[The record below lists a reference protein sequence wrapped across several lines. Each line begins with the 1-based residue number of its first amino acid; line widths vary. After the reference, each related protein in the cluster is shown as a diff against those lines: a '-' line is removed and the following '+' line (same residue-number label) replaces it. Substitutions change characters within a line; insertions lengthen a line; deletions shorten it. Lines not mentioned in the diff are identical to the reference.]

1 MVSRAGAAPK
11 WNGAHDSAWR
21 FMPTIRFD
29 IAGCTLHP
37 VDLAIST
44 SSIFTRALYRS
55 ARSAGP
61 APVRIPPSRQ
71 AAHPGEGVRSRAGAS
86 RSVRIPYNPRQGARV
101 PRTVT
106 KVHMKR
112 TLLLVTIVVTLG
124 TWIARASAQ
133 QGAGND
139 VEVVQLRPNIHLIGG
154 AGGNIVAQVGPDGV
168 ILVDAG
174 STAMADTVLAAV
186 RRLTPL
192 PIRYII
198 NTSMDADHVGGN
210 EKLSR
215 AGLSILPG
223 AVAAG
228 AGLNDD
234 LVSNGGA
241 ASVLAHENVLSRM
254 TAAGG
259 PSALLP
265 TKTFAY
271 RMYSMYLNGEG
282 IQVIH
287 QPAAHTDGDTIVFF
301 RRGDVIATGDI
312 IDTTRFPF
320 IDVKRGGTMQGEL
333 DALNRLMD
341 LSIHNLPIM
350 WQSDRTLL
358 VPGHGHVYD
367 KLDLLEYRDAMTV
380 VRDRVQDLIDQGR
393 TLAQVKAANPTLG
406 YRSQYGTDTGPW
418 TTDMFVEVI
427 YNELR
432 GKK

>member
-1 MVSRAGAAPK
+1 MK
-11 WNGAHDSAWR
+11 
-21 FMPTIRFD
+21 
-29 IAGCTLHP
+29 
-37 VDLAIST
+37 
-44 SSIFTRALYRS
+44 
-55 ARSAGP
+55 
-61 APVRIPPSRQ
+61 RQ
-71 AAHPGEGVRSRAGAS
+71 LSRSRVAAS
-86 RSVRIPYNPRQGARV
+86 CALLPVAAI
-101 PRTVT
+101 
-106 KVHMKR
+106 
-112 TLLLVTIVVTLG
+112 LLLA
-124 TWIARASAQ
+124 TWIDRVSAQ
-133 QGAGND
+133 QPPADGL
-139 VEVVQLRPNIHLIGG
+139 EVVQLRPNFHVIGG
-154 AGGNIVAQVGPDGV
+154 AGGNIVVQTGPEGV
-168 ILVDAG
+168 ILVDSG
-174 STAMADTVLAAV
+174 STAMADAVLAAI
-186 RRLTPL
+186 RRITPA

-210 EKLSR
+210 ETLSR

-228 AGLNDD
+228 AGLSDD
-234 LVSNGGA
+234 LLSNSGA
-241 ASVLAHENVLSRM
+241 ASILAHENVLARM
-254 TAAGG
+254 TASAGQ
-259 PSALLP
+259 PSAVPNTLWP

-312 IDTTRFPF
+312 VDTTRFPF
-320 IDVKRGGTMQGEL
+320 IDVKRGGTVQGVL

-341 LSIHNLPIM
+341 LTIYNLPLQ
-350 WQSDRTLL
+350 WYPDRTFL

-367 KLDLLEYRDAMTV
+367 KLDLLEYRDAVTI

-427 YNELR
+427 YNELTR
-432 GKK
+432 LRQGSGGQAAERQGAGGQAGKK